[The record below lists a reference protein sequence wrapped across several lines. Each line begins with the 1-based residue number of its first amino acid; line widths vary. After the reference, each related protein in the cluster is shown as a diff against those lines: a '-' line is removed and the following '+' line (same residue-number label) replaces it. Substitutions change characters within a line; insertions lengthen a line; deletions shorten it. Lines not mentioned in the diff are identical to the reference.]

1 MKKIIINSL
10 LLIGLF
16 TTASCTKDYKDINKN
31 TYGVTDDELAK
42 SGIVGY
48 GNSFLQMQQYVIP
61 IGAPAKTTGP
71 GNDLQVTD
79 LISSGNYIGYFGNNN
94 NWNFNIE
101 ATWNFNDGRMSYA
114 YECFYTKLFTEW
126 NSIKKSIGNSQDV
139 QQKRALALANIIK
152 ITAWLRATDV
162 FGPIVYSNAGNGD
175 IAPSLDKQEDVYKA
189 MLQELDQC
197 LAVLDN
203 GTTVMADYD
212 LIYGGNIAKWKK
224 FANSLMLRMAV
235 RAHFKDAALANTYIA
250 KALAGGV
257 MTEAADEAKIGNS
270 PKQPLKNSMIAS
282 IDYSETRM
290 GLTIWS
296 YLKGYEDPR
305 IAVLFK
311 KGTYR
316 DVEDYYAVAPTASLP
331 KYEGIRNTA
340 FFASKPNVDDNSP
353 LSWMR
358 TSEVLFLKA
367 EAALYG
373 LGGLSASQAQGFY
386 EEGVKM
392 SFQEMGTTMPTNYL
406 SSTNKPKELNSY
418 WYASYTYDLVTN
430 NISPKWDDVQTG
442 KEEEQ
447 HLQKIITQKYLAM
460 YPNAVEAWTE
470 YRRTGYPLIMKYQDT
485 SAPSRIGCP
494 TCFVPERF
502 KYSAKDY
509 LTNNKLQTEVPA
521 LLGGPD
527 IGATRLWWVRPNRP
541 QQN

>member
-1 MKKIIINSL
+1 MKRIIINTL
-10 LLIGLF
+10 ILIGF
-16 TTASCTKDYKDINKN
+16 ISGTGCTKDYEDINKN
-31 TYGVTDDELAK
+31 SFGVTDEELAK
-42 SGIVGY
+42 SGVVGY

-101 ATWNFNDGRMSYA
+101 SNWNFNDGRMSYA
-114 YECFYTKLFTEW
+114 YECLYSKLFTEW
-126 NSIKKSIGNSQDV
+126 NSIKKSIGNSEDI

-152 ITAWLRATDV
+152 ITGWLRATDV
-162 FGPIVYSNAGNGD
+162 FGPIVYSNAGNGE
-175 IAPSLDKQEDVYKA
+175 IAPSLDSQENVYRA

-197 LAVLDN
+197 LAILDN

-212 LIYGGNIAKWKK
+212 IIYGGNIAKWKK

-316 DVEDYYAVAPTASLP
+316 NVEDYYAVAPTSSLP
-331 KYEGIRNTA
+331 KYENIRNTA
-340 FFASKPNVDDNSP
+340 FFASLPHVDDNTP

-386 EEGVKM
+386 EEGVRM
-392 SFQEMGTTMPTNYL
+392 SFQEMGVPVPANYL
-406 SSTNKPKELNSY
+406 SSTNRPQTLNRY
-418 WYASYTYDLVTN
+418 WYASYAYDIVTN
-430 NISPKWDDVQTG
+430 NVSPKWDDVETG

-485 SAPSRIGCP
+485 DAPSRIGCS

-521 LLGGPD
+521 LLGGAD